1 MKILTVG
8 TFDLL
13 HSGHINLIKNCRKL
27 AGGSGQVI
35 VGVNS
40 DDFVLKYKNCKPI
53 IPLRD
58 RMKVISNLRD
68 VDKVI
73 INESSSLEKMLI
85 EEKPHVLVVGSD
97 WAKKDY
103 FSQIGVTLDWLTQ
116 NDILLIYTEYTKE
129 VSTTILKSNFNDNF
143 LTSKNN

>member
-27 AGGSGQVI
+27 AGCSGQVI

-40 DDFVLKYKNCKPI
+40 DDFVLRYKNCKPI
-53 IPLRD
+53 IPLKD
-58 RMKVISNLRD
+58 RVKVISNLKD

-73 INESSSLEKMLI
+73 VNESSSLQEILM
-85 EEKPHVLVVGSD
+85 EEKPNIIVVGSD

-103 FSQIGVTLDWLTQ
+103 FSQIGVTLEWLVK

-129 VSTTILKSNFNDNF
+129 ISTTILKSNFKET
-143 LTSKNN
+143 L